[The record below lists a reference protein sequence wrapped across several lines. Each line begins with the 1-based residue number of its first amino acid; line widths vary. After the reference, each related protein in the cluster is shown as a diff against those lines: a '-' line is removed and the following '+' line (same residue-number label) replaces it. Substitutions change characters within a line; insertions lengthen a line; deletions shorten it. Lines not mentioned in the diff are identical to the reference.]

1 MPWVLS
7 IRNAQCAHSLISPV
21 SNLVTYTGILYWFNG
36 RTGWIR
42 VIKWPKFLPVT
53 LQVLTSRLCFQLG
66 ELFKTFWSLLSTL
79 SDQNHLQHLF
89 LQQADRYTSL
99 VFPIFSGH
107 VYSFFLTFMK
117 VRIQCA
123 PLYLKPQRVFYEIT
137 ASPGSPFCIPSL
149 KQGYS
154 NVTVCLISWEDL
166 MCLVSLFLCWF
177 WD

>member
-79 SDQNHLQHLF
+79 SDQNRLQHLF

-154 NVTVCLISWEDL
+154 NITMLAS
-166 MCLVSLFLCWF
+166 FLGKIWCV
-177 WD
+177 